1 MIFKSYILEQN
12 IQPADNHKIFLFY
25 GENQGLKKEF
35 KKNLKVQNKN
45 QEILNFFQ
53 DEIIKN
59 KNLLMNEVNNK
70 SLFNE
75 KKIIFINQVNDKI
88 LDIVD
93 EIIDNIEDEKI
104 FLFSDI
110 LEKKSKLRNYFEKSK
125 SCGITACYQDN
136 EITIRKIIM
145 KKLNGYQGLTS
156 QVTNLIIENTGLD
169 RNKVNNEIDK
179 IISCFK
185 DKKIDLK
192 KIDLLMNM
200 RTNEDFNLLKD
211 EALNGNKINTNRL
224 LADTVLEVEN
234 NIYYLNSINQRI
246 NKLNE
251 IENMKQENSNVEIV
265 ISSLK
270 PPVFWK
276 DKPILIEQSKKWNKG
291 KLQTALKKTYNAE
304 LEIKSNSSV
313 RKDLLIKN
321 LIIELCT
328 TASSA

>member
-1 MIFKSYILEQN
+1 MILKSYILEKDYN
-12 IQPADNHKIFLFY
+12 YFENYKIFLFY
-25 GENQGLKKEF
+25 GENQGLKREF
-35 KKNLKVQNKN
+35 KEKLKIQNKN
-45 QEILNFFQ
+45 QEILNLFQ

-59 KNLLMNEVNNK
+59 KNILVNEVSNK

-75 KKIIFINQVNDKI
+75 KKIIFIDQVNDKI
-88 LDIVD
+88 LDTIE
-93 EIIDNIEDEKI
+93 EIIEYIQNEKI

-110 LEKKSKLRNYFEKSK
+110 LDKKSKLRSYFEKSK
-125 SCGITACYQDN
+125 SCGVTPCYQDN

-145 KKLNGYQGLTS
+145 EKLNGYQGLTS
-156 QVTNLIIENTGLD
+156 QVTNLIMQSTGLD

-179 IISCFK
+179 IMCCFE

-192 KIDLLMNM
+192 KIDLLLNV
-200 RTNEDFNLLKD
+200 RTNDDFNLLKD
-211 EALNGNKINTNRL
+211 EAINGNKINTNKL
-224 LADTVLEVEN
+224 LADTVFEIEN

-251 IENMKQENSNVEIV
+251 IENMKKENSNIESL

-276 DKPILIEQSKKWNKG
+276 DKPMLIQQSKKWNKN
-291 KLQTALKKTYNAE
+291 KIQEALKKTYNTE
-304 LEIKSNSSV
+304 IEIKSNSSI

-321 LIIELCT
+321 LIIELCS
-328 TASSA
+328 TANSA

>member
-12 IQPADNHKIFLFY
+12 LQSANSQKIFLFY
-25 GENQGLKKEF
+25 GENEGLKKEF
-35 KKNLKVQNKN
+35 KKKLRAQNKN
-45 QEILNFFQ
+45 QEILTLFQ

-59 KNLLMNEVNNK
+59 KNILLNEVNNK
-70 SLFNE
+70 SLFSE

-88 LDIVD
+88 LDIVI
-93 EIIDNIEDEKI
+93 EIIENIQDEKI

-125 SCGITACYQDN
+125 LCGITACYQDN

-145 KKLNGYQGLTS
+145 EKLNGYKGLTG
-156 QVTNLIIENTGLD
+156 QVTNLIIQSTGLD
-169 RNKVNNEIDK
+169 RNKVDNEIDK

-321 LIIELCT
+321 LIIDLCA

>member
-12 IQPADNHKIFLFY
+12 IQPANNHKIFLFY

-35 KKNLKVQNKN
+35 KKKLRIQNKN
-45 QEILNFFQ
+45 QEILTLFQ

-59 KNLLMNEVNNK
+59 KNILVNEVNNK

-93 EIIDNIEDEKI
+93 EIIENIQDEKI

-145 KKLNGYQGLTS
+145 QKLNGYQGLTS
-156 QVTNLIIENTGLD
+156 QVTNLIIQNTGLD

-192 KIDLLMNM
+192 KIDLLLNI
-200 RTNEDFNLLKD
+200 RTSDDFNLLKD

-224 LADTVLEVEN
+224 LADTVFEVEN

-246 NKLNE
+246 NRLNE
-251 IENMKQENSNVEIV
+251 IENMKQENSNIESL
-265 ISSLK
+265 ISNLR

-276 DKPILIEQSKKWNKG
+276 DKPILIEQTKKWNKN
-291 KLQTALKKTYNAE
+291 KIQAALKKTYSTE
-304 LEIKSNSSV
+304 IKIKSNSSI

>member
-1 MIFKSYILEQN
+1 MIIKSYIIEDN
-12 IQPADNHKIFLFY
+12 IQSINNYKVFLCY
-25 GENQGLKKEF
+25 GENQGLKKEI
-35 KKNLKVQNKN
+35 KEKIKVSNN
-45 QEILNFFQ
+45 NCEILRLSQ

-59 KNLLMNEVNNK
+59 KNILVNEINNK

-75 KKIIFINQVNDKI
+75 KKIIFVNQVNDKI
-88 LDIVD
+88 LDIVEETIENIQD
-93 EIIDNIEDEKI
+93 ERI

-110 LEKKSKLRNYFEKSK
+110 LDKKSKLRSYFEKSK

-145 KKLNGYQGLTS
+145 KKLNGYQGLTA
-156 QVTNLIIENTGLD
+156 QVTNLIIQNTGLD
-169 RNKVNNEIDK
+169 RNKLNNEIDK

-192 KIDLLMNM
+192 KIDLLLNI
-200 RTNEDFNLLKD
+200 RTSDDFNLLKD
-211 EALNGNKINTNRL
+211 EALKGNKINTNRL
-224 LADTVLEVEN
+224 LADTVFEVEN

-251 IENMKQENSNVEIV
+251 IEIMKQENSNIESV
-265 ISSLK
+265 ISNLK
-270 PPVFWK
+270 PAVFWK
-276 DKPILIEQSKKWNKG
+276 DKPILIQQSKKWNKK
-291 KLQTALKKTYNAE
+291 KLQTALKKTYSAE
-304 LEIKSNSSV
+304 IEIKSNSSI

-328 TASSA
+328 TANSA